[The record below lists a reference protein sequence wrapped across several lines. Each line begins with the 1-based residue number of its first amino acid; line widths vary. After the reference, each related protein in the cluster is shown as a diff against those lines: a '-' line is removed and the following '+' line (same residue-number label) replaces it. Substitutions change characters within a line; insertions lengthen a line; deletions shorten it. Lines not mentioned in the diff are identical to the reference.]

1 VGAEDGSSAVLFV
14 EVGHVPLVL
23 FGGVGSAVFAG
34 FLVDGVLVFEVVF
47 TGFLADGVVVF

>member
-47 TGFLADGVVVF
+47 SRLSG